1 VTTALQDTCARSVEP
16 VEPVELPAWYP
27 LEVPG
32 HGPGIALDLDGAPV
46 WFASRDVGL
55 AASPEAATC
64 LVAYPCLA
72 TGRPLRFG
80 GQQPGEHF
88 LASVRGATG
97 LMAGWWGLAPLE
109 TMAEP
114 GCPPPPAA
122 APRARGT
129 ALFFSGGLD
138 SYYSLFHFPGIDT
151 LVFISG
157 YDARLTNHAA
167 ADRMTAEFRALASRR
182 GQRLVTVATNLRDHP
197 LLGAQRW
204 PRYCGTPQAVVA
216 HLLAR
221 EASTFVVSSSH
232 HVSNTMGWGSH
243 PDLDWRWGSDRVT
256 IEHFG
261 ATCWRG
267 DKLLALAGQAM
278 VHENLRVCY
287 PAPAEGRNCGRC
299 EKCVRTR
306 LLYHVALPG
315 LPCAALPDDVALD
328 SALDAMSHINEPW
341 LTESYR
347 WALDRASAG
356 DPVAEALGR
365 LVARSE
371 AGDRP

>member
-1 VTTALQDTCARSVEP
+1 VTPAAQAARAAS
-16 VEPVELPAWYP
+16 VEPVELPPWYP

-55 AASPEAATC
+55 AASPEAAAC

-72 TGRPLRFG
+72 TGRPLRFS
-80 GQQPGEHF
+80 GQQPGESF

-109 TMAEP
+109 TMVAP
-114 GCPPPPAA
+114 DCPPPPADP
-122 APRARGT
+122 PRAKGT

-151 LVFISG
+151 LVFITG
-157 YDARLTNHAA
+157 YDARLANRAA
-167 ADRMTAEFRALASRR
+167 ADRMIAEFRALAASR
-182 GQRLVTVATNLRDHP
+182 GQRLVTVSTNLRDHP

-204 PRYCGTPQAVVA
+204 VRYCGTPQVVVA

-232 HVSNTMGWGSH
+232 HGSHRFPWGSH
-243 PDLDWRWGSDRVT
+243 PDLDWRWGNDRVA

-261 ATCWRG
+261 IECWRG
-267 DKLLALAGQAM
+267 DKLVALADQPL
-278 VHENLRVCY
+278 VHATLRVCY
-287 PAPAEGRNCGRC
+287 PVPAEGRNCGHC

-306 LLYHVALPG
+306 LHYHVGLPG
-315 LPCAALPDDVALD
+315 VRCETLPDEPPLAA
-328 SALDAMSHINEPW
+328 ALDAMPLVEEPK
-341 LTESYR
+341 LTEAYR
-347 WALDRASAG
+347 WALKHASA
-356 DPVAEALGR
+356 DDEVTRALAR
-365 LVARSE
+365 LVARSD
-371 AGDRP
+371 AHSPP